1 MGRMVF
7 RPVSDIDVSNIGGW
21 EKSNSKMS
29 CAAALVNLD
38 DEYIYMKG
46 RAESNGTIKLQLALD
61 ESTRPDCFSFHITNI
76 GVEGIYSAGK
86 NLTKGTI
93 NTTVDLLSNSF
104 TNSTGTSVSSKLE
117 CQLPSLSSNQTNAHI
132 AVRYFRGLDSNNT
145 YIDELR
151 DFGPMTLQISGV
163 HAASSS
169 AKSGAF
175 SLDQLFIYV
184 DYEPVFLSIKRN
196 GTWVEC
202 SNVYQKVNG
211 IWVEQDVDFLGYTN
225 KNPAFQTF
233 TNKIGPILSPVF
245 SENSWEDIATACELK
260 MVPTSWKVGDE
271 KIMTLNGETQKIV
284 ILDKFHDYYGSNK
297 TFAPLT
303 FGMRNCLKD
312 QVSEAIAVTTAEG
325 RERLINYFPENLQR
339 RLKPVYKHTTEGY
352 GSGWRNDICVFPFC
366 RAEINDQN
374 PCKYDIHYTDRIYE
388 YYKIES
394 NRVKTANNEI
404 CFYWL
409 REYDNYGEYYG
420 EYLKINSNDTN
431 TAYGSSG
438 PAGISFG
445 FCF

>member
-93 NTTVDLLSNSF
+93 KTTLDLLSNSF
-104 TNSTGTSVSSKLE
+104 TNSTGTSISSKLE

-132 AVRYFRGLDSNNT
+132 AVRYFRGLDSENT

-163 HAASSS
+163 HSASSS

-184 DYEPVFLSIKRN
+184 DYEPVFLSIKQN

-245 SENSWEDIATACELK
+245 SENSWEDIATACELNI
-260 MVPTSWKVGDE
+260 VPTSWKVGDE
-271 KIMTLNGETQKIV
+271 KIIELNGEEQIIV
-284 ILDKFHDYYGSNK
+284 ILDKFHDYYSSNNK
-297 TFAPLT
+297 AAPLT
-303 FGMRNCLKD
+303 FGMKNCL
-312 QVSEAIAVTTAEG
+312 Q
-325 RERLINYFPENLQR
+325 
-339 RLKPVYKHTTEGY
+339 TEGY
-352 GSGWRNDICVFPFC
+352 FIRFWSSEEGRIALLPESLQPRLKGVFKTQRYDGRYYSDRKAFYFSA
-366 RAEINDQN
+366 AEITGKSPSHQYGGYAHD
-374 PCKYDIHYTDRIYE
+374 DIYE
-388 YYKIES
+388 YYKNTQ
-394 NRVKTANNEI
+394 NRIKQINNDPAE
-404 CFYWL
+404 YWL
-409 REYDNYGEYYG
+409 RDYDNVDDPYALFY
-420 EYLKINSNDTN
+420 
-431 TAYGSSG
+431 SSVDNQSY
-438 PAGISFG
+438 ATYNFDNKKKGISFG